1 MKQLDFQKLD
11 ANITEIAQYDLEQ
24 HNVSGSSY
32 LVYQAGKVYKK
43 HFGVTEPN
51 GQPVGDDTVFRLAS
65 MTKPVTAVAT
75 LLLID
80 RGLLSLADPV
90 RKFLPE
96 FEHIHV
102 VTEDGVD
109 HGETRQAVTIK
120 HLLSHTSGFGS
131 LKPANLTAD
140 ELADIPG
147 TIRYFVKAGLDFEPD
162 TRQWYSA
169 FAAFDVVAAIIEQV
183 TGQDY
188 EDFLQAE
195 LFAPCG
201 MKDTTFLPTP
211 AQWARMIPMHAK
223 VNGENAVDI
232 LPEGCVFEAFPA
244 AHKAAGAGLAS
255 TLADYA
261 RFADMLLHKGVTADG
276 RRLMSEATFEL
287 MSRPQVT
294 EEIMPGNQ
302 KWGLG
307 VRVITDETYG
317 VLPAGS
323 FGWSGAYG
331 THFWVD
337 PADDLY
343 AVFMKNSRFDGGAGN
358 QSACRFERAVHDAM

>member
-1 MKQLDFQKLD
+1 MKKLDLQKLD
-11 ANITEIAQYDLEQ
+11 TNITQIAQYDLEQ
-24 HNVSGSSY
+24 NNLSGSSY
-32 LVYQAGKVYKK
+32 LVCQGGKIWKK
-43 HFGVTEPN
+43 HFGVTETG
-51 GQPVGDDTVFRLAS
+51 GQPVDDSTIFRLAS

-75 LLLID
+75 LLLVD
-80 RGLLSLADPV
+80 RGQLSLADPV
-90 RKFLPE
+90 WRYLPE
-96 FEHIHV
+96 FWHIHV

-109 HGETRQAVTIK
+109 HGEVKQEVTIR

-131 LKPANLTAD
+131 LKPAALTKED
-140 ELADIPG
+140 LASFQSSIA
-147 TIRYFVKAGLDFEPD
+147 YFVKAGLDFEPD
-162 TRQWYSA
+162 SRQWYSA
-169 FAAFDVVAAIIEQV
+169 FAAFDVLAAIIEQI
-183 TGQDY
+183 TGRDY
-188 EDFLQAE
+188 EAFLQDE

-201 MKDTTFLPTP
+201 MTDTTFLPSP

-223 VNGENAVDI
+223 VDGQNAVSEMPD
-232 LPEGCVFEAFPA
+232 GCVFEAFPA

-261 RFADMLLHKGVTADG
+261 RFADMLLHQGETAG
-276 RRLMSEATFEL
+276 RRLLSEETFRLMSSPQVSEA
-287 MSRPQVT
+287 
-294 EEIMPGNQ
+294 IMPGNQ

-317 VLPAGS
+317 ALPAGS

-358 QSACRFERAVHDAM
+358 QSACRFEWAVHDAM